1 MNDVTNVDGTITYEQ
16 AGFEGRIGPEVHTYS
31 AGGGTST
38 HTDVVDNSGK
48 FRNIYGAGSKG
59 DFWDAVGGQADTTYL
74 AAHKSSQSAGSARP
88 AGYDSGSQV
97 LAFRTDAKPFD
108 GPEIDGPHNAK
119 YAYTVDSI
127 DLNGTSP
134 TTVGSSAITLNFY
147 TCVSAHETSDGGHQI
162 MSTTDNAN
170 FRSLEMGFGGA
181 NGNAAQIG
189 WTDENNLAYFNGTS
203 WVETNHLFNYQGYDG
218 VSLTIDVAADTW
230 SLSVMRSLNSTAAY
244 ALENVFSNQPL
255 FTPIDNDFGDITFTA
270 YEDQDDG
277 TAETKN
283 GLVKTYFDN
292 FAFTVVPEPSSAL
305 IGLLGCLGFLRR
317 RR

>member
-1 MNDVTNVDGTITYEQ
+1 
-16 AGFEGRIGPEVHTYS
+16 
-31 AGGGTST
+31 
-38 HTDVVDNSGK
+38 
-48 FRNIYGAGSKG
+48 
-59 DFWDAVGGQADTTYL
+59 
-74 AAHKSSQSAGSARP
+74 
-88 AGYDSGSQV
+88 V

-108 GPEIDGPHNAK
+108 GLDIDGPHNAQ
-119 YAYTVDSI
+119 YAYTVDST

-134 TTVGSSAITLNFY
+134 ATVGSSAITINFY
-147 TCVSAHETSDGGHQI
+147 TCVSAYETSDGGGVI

-203 WVETNHLFNYQGYDG
+203 WVETELLFNYQGYDG
-218 VSLTIDVAADTW
+218 ISLTIDVNADTW
-230 SLSVMRSLNSTAAY
+230 SLSVMRSLNAY
-244 ALENVFSNQPL
+244 TTENIFSNQAL
-255 FTPIDNDFGDITFTA
+255 FTPISNDFGDITFTA

-277 TAETKN
+277 TALTKN

-305 IGLLGCLGFLRR
+305 IGLLGCLSFLRR